1 MSTIV
6 ILSSTNELPSREINL
21 LTEESEAPMKLDH
34 KRPRRKATWKS
45 FWVNWNG
52 QGAWGGGGGRGGDA
66 LQTRNFDHVFVQLPV
81 TFISICFFFQTCF
94 ELVAIKQSYVRMSIL
109 IYTHQ
114 TIKYGRLLRFLSLF
128 TNKTLLIV
136 VQAKDFQ
143 CQGLCY

>member
-6 ILSSTNELPSREINL
+6 ILSSTNELQSREINL
-21 LTEESEAPMKLDH
+21 LTEESEASMKLDH

-52 QGAWGGGGGRGGDA
+52 QSAWGGRGEGGRCSE
-66 LQTRNFDHVFVQLPV
+66 TRNFDHVFVQLPV